1 MVSEQE
7 EETKIKQQS
16 DYVKLL
22 TVTNSPHLAGKI
34 QATNS
39 FPALG
44 ITSVLSTSV
53 IFSEGLKK

>member
-34 QATNS
+34 QANNS